1 LHVGVGGAKKSRD
14 PELDRKPQGVFMNN
28 QPSIKDTTS
37 PESQPL
43 LDPKSKI
50 LITQEQPAPA
60 DTMTAPADTVDDGGA
75 LGSFAPMSVK
85 GGHD

>member
-1 LHVGVGGAKKSRD
+1 
-14 PELDRKPQGVFMNN
+14 MNN
-28 QPSIKDTTS
+28 QLSTKDTTS

-50 LITQEQPAPA
+50 LIAQEQPGPA
-60 DTMTAPADTVDDGGA
+60 DTMTLPVDIANHVGAP
-75 LGSFAPMSVK
+75 GSFAPNSVK